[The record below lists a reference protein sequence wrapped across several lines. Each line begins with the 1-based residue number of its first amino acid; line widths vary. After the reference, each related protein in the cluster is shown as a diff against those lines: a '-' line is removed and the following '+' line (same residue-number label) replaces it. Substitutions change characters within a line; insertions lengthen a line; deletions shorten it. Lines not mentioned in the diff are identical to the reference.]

1 MALLGRLLQCYQAGL
16 ITALDYH
23 FAKFIAAQA
32 GEEADEVILAA
43 ALVSHYAGQGDVC
56 VQLGRFAGKALFGSE
71 VAPGLTPL
79 IAPRL
84 ARWRMALR
92 AARAVGN
99 PGDSVPLMLDDADRL
114 YLARFWHYEDTL
126 ARDILARAAQDAEAD
141 RPRLQQ
147 GLQRLFKTRADE
159 QDWQRIAAAIAVL
172 KRFVVIS
179 GGPGTGKT
187 TTVTKLLIL
196 LAEQFG
202 DKHPRIAL
210 AAPTGKAAARLSES
224 IKEKKRELPCDERIR
239 AAIPEEATTL
249 HRLIGVMPG
258 RAVTRHNRD
267 NPLHLDALVVDE
279 ASMIDLPMMCR
290 LLDALPVSARLIL
303 LGDKDQLAS
312 VEAGSVL
319 GDLCAAGLQVGYSA
333 ELCDDLAILTGDRLE
348 AEATRGSRLSD
359 NIVLLRKSYRFDANS
374 GIGALAQRVNQG
386 EARAAFELFNDL
398 LYQDLD
404 WHSLT
409 RANIESLLVQSAAP
423 GYRRYL
429 QAKSPLEALQRFNAF
444 RVLCALREGPFGVAR
459 INETI
464 EKILRLQ
471 GAIAGDERWYAG
483 RPIMITRND
492 YGLKLFNGD
501 IGMIWPDAEQDGVLR
516 AFFTLPDGA
525 VRKVLPNRLP
535 EHETAFAMTVHKSQ
549 GSEFDEVVLIL
560 PDESSPVVSRELI
573 YTAITRAKR
582 CTAIW
587 GTREIFEHGVS
598 RKLERASG
606 LVDRLRAET
615 V

>member
-1 MALLGRLLQCYQAGL
+1 MALLGKLLQCYQSGL

-23 FAKFIAAQA
+23 FARFIAAQS

-43 ALVSHYAGQGDVC
+43 ALVSHHAGQGDVC
-56 VQLGRFAGKALFGSE
+56 IELRRFAGKPLFGSE
-71 VAPGLTPL
+71 SALGLAPLM
-79 IAPRL
+79 APRL
-84 ARWRMALR
+84 ARWRKALS
-92 AARAVGN
+92 AASAVGQ
-99 PGDSVPLMLDDADRL
+99 PGDPAPLILDDADRL
-114 YLARFWHYEDTL
+114 YLARFWKYEDAL
-126 ARDILARAAQDAEAD
+126 AREILARASQDVEVD
-141 RPRLQQ
+141 RPLLQR
-147 GLQRLFKTRADE
+147 GLQRLFKPRSQE
-159 QDWQRIAAAIAVL
+159 RDWQRIAAAIAVL

-196 LAEQFG
+196 LAEQFA
-202 DKHPRIAL
+202 DQRPRIAL

-224 IKEKKRELPCDERIR
+224 IKEKKRELQCDEHIR

-249 HRLIGVMPG
+249 HRLIGVVPG

-290 LLDALPVSARLIL
+290 LLDALPASARLIL

-319 GDLCAAGLQVGYSA
+319 GDLCAAGLQAGFS
-333 ELCDDLAILTGDRLE
+333 EDLCDDLATLTEERPDPADGGE
-348 AEATRGSRLSD
+348 SRLMD

-374 GIGALAQRVNQG
+374 GIGALAQHVNQG
-386 EARAAFELFNDL
+386 AALAAFELFNDL

-404 WHSLT
+404 WQPLT
-409 RANIESLLVQSAAP
+409 RVNLESLLERIAVR

-429 QAKSPLEALQRFNAF
+429 PVGSPLEALQRFNEF
-444 RVLCALREGPFGVAR
+444 RVLCALREGPFGVAS
-459 INETI
+459 INAAI
-464 EKILRLQ
+464 EKILRSQ
-471 GAIAGDERWYAG
+471 GMIAGDERWYAG
-483 RPIMITRND
+483 RPIMVTRND

-501 IGMIWPDAEQDGVLR
+501 IGMIWPDTDQGGVLR
-516 AFFTLPDGA
+516 AFFIMPDGA

-560 PDESSPVVSRELI
+560 PDEPSPVVSRELI

-582 CTAIW
+582 RTAIW
-587 GTREIFEHGVS
+587 GTREVFETGVA

-606 LVDRLRAET
+606 LVDRLRTDAG
-615 V
+615 